1 MAPLQ
6 TELQMAGRG
15 GEHASDSDRDEHAYP
30 LSPLSARVRWQGQAH
45 TLESTTASHRQ
56 ACFISRSFMAANCRW
71 LVSWRQAFS
80 TDVPARGKH

>member
-45 TLESTTASHRQ
+45 TLESTTASHR
-56 ACFISRSFMAANCRW
+56 
-71 LVSWRQAFS
+71 
-80 TDVPARGKH
+80 